1 MRRISPL
8 VPVLLLFASV
18 PATAQTT
25 LTPQIS
31 GNTVTASTTLPGG
44 IDLDLTISFEQVL
57 GLNANALTLT
67 AGLVS
72 PTNPSIVSRFP
83 DPTSISI
90 PGTFPV
96 LVQIVPVSTSGLSFS
111 GVCQVFIHTHALTL
125 TTNSPLRVFKSHAGG
140 PFQDITTSLDMG
152 SVRGGGTT
160 DNMSDFLIVSDL
172 RPTDTVI
179 SGKFSD
185 LQNQLTA
192 NASTINPTV
201 YSSLQQQLG
210 QAQTY
215 YNQGALTS
223 AINAVAAFSDYVLQ
237 QSGANIPNV
246 WQANGSLVN
255 VAGILRSGANTLKF
269 SLTAKANGSP

>member
-8 VPVLLLFASV
+8 VPVLLLCASV
-18 PATAQTT
+18 PAAAQTT

-44 IDLDLTISFEQVL
+44 IDLDLTISFEQVV
-57 GLNANALTLT
+57 GLNPSALTLT
-67 AGLVS
+67 AGLVN
-72 PTNPSIVSRFP
+72 PTDPSIVSLFP

-90 PGTFPV
+90 PSTFPV

-140 PFQDITTSLDMG
+140 TYQDITTSLESG

-192 NASTINPTV
+192 NASAIDPAV
-201 YSSLQQQLG
+201 YASLQQQLG

-215 YNQGALTS
+215 YNQGDLTDAIS
-223 AINAVAAFSDYVLQ
+223 AVTAFSNYVYQ

-255 VAGILRSGANTLKF
+255 VAGVLRSGANTLNF